1 SIRSSPKI
9 PGMYNISQTSFY
21 FRSWMLFRAVAVV
34 YAAREM
40 RKPGTL
46 VPDLFPSCEYV
57 IPLFLALV
65 KGEC

>member
-1 SIRSSPKI
+1 
-9 PGMYNISQTSFY
+9 
-21 FRSWMLFRAVAVV
+21 MLFRAVAVV

-65 KGEC
+65 KREC